1 VKLSKLLLKKQ
12 KTHKSDFS
20 RICEWKFRK
29 MKFAVN
35 DHNFACICGLQQC
48 ASTCPPLHA
57 NTMSIPSS
65 IEHDRNCSNGGY
77 QIAPAPTHRTQHKGN
92 PTICRPT
99 WNPHRPPRRPYARFL
114 YFLTGSPFWQRFRVL
129 LVPVVLLAN
138 HRVSGGVLYSNEKTH
153 KKRPRNRSTSA
164 VCFAF
169 ATRKRKTPVRFSA
182 TQPVRHERCFRLSRT
197 RHVRT
202 TGKRD
207 GRGHVG
213 VSGFC
218 TFAKTQHR
226 TPSDNYLRPLI

>member
-1 VKLSKLLLKKQ
+1 MEISKNEICRERSQLRMYLSLATMRFHVSSSARQ
-12 KTHKSDFS
+12 HD
-20 RICEWKFRK
+20 
-29 MKFAVN
+29 VN
-35 DHNFACICGLQQC
+35 TLVDRTRSQLFERRVPNR
-48 ASTCPPLHA
+48 TC
-57 NTMSIPSS
+57 TDPSA
-65 IEHDRNCSNGGY
+65 IV
-77 QIAPAPTHRTQHKGN
+77 HKGN

-138 HRVSGGVLYSNEKTH
+138 HRVSGGVLCSNEKTH

-164 VCFAF
+164 VRFAF
-169 ATRKRKTPVRFSA
+169 ATRKRKTPAVRFSA

-226 TPSDNYLRPLI
+226 TPSDNYLQPLI